1 MKVPSEVKTST
12 YIMYTHA
19 HARARAHTHTH
30 THTHYVC
37 PYKFTCIY
45 PFADLIG
52 DHNVIAR
59 ADMNS
64 ERECVCVCLL
74 VGGWVVVNVCI

>member
-1 MKVPSEVKTST
+1 MCAYDIGT
-12 YIMYTHA
+12 YP
-19 HARARAHTHTH
+19 
-30 THTHYVC
+30 V
-37 PYKFTCIY
+37 
-45 PFADLIG
+45 ADLIG
-52 DHNVIAR
+52 DHNVVAR